1 MKGKIPWG
9 RGCHEH
15 ENVIPHPTPRR
26 FHFHANQTHFHM
38 KALQRTR
45 FETEAQGNLEM

>member
-15 ENVIPHPTPRR
+15 ENVIPPPPPTPPQDG
-26 FHFHANQTHFHM
+26 FIFMQIHM